1 MVFHI
6 QIFKICYN
14 DGVRK
19 DRDIMKCNIRGEKIK
34 VTDSIK
40 NYIETKLS
48 KLDKYFKSDVSSN
61 VLIKLKGNKE
71 VIEVT
76 IPYDK
81 YILRSSLEHD
91 DLYAA
96 IDLVSDKL
104 ERQIRKNKTKMKKQ
118 IKTSEEKINSLYEEE
133 IVEEEENDDNTGRI
147 VKREYIEMKPISD
160 EEAILQLDLVSTDF
174 YVYRNRS
181 NRLAVIYRRKDGNY
195 EVIETSE

>member
-1 MVFHI
+1 
-6 QIFKICYN
+6 
-14 DGVRK
+14 
-19 DRDIMKCNIRGEKIK
+19 MKCNIRGEKIK

-61 VLIKLKGNKE
+61 VLIKLKGNKD

-96 IDLVSDKL
+96 IDLVVDKL
-104 ERQIRKNKTKMKKQ
+104 ERQIRKNKTKLKKQ
-118 IKTSEEKINSLYEEE
+118 MKVSEEKINYLYEEE
-133 IVEEEENDDNTGRI
+133 LEEQENNVHDNTGKI

-181 NRLAVIYRRKDGNY
+181 DRLSVIYRRKDGNY
-195 EVIETSE
+195 EIIETSE

>member
-1 MVFHI
+1 MR
-6 QIFKICYN
+6 Y
-14 DGVRK
+14 
-19 DRDIMKCNIRGEKIK
+19 NIRGSKVE

-40 NYIETKLS
+40 NYIEEKLNR
-48 KLDKYFKSDVSSN
+48 LNKYFENADEHTAN
-61 VLIKLKGNKE
+61 VLVKVNGINQT
-71 VIEVT
+71 VEVT
-76 IPYDK
+76 IPIK
-81 YILRSSLEHD
+81 KIILRAEETNQ
-91 DLYAA
+91 DLYKS
-96 IDLVSDKL
+96 IDFVVDKL

-118 IKTSEEKINSLYEEE
+118 IKTSGEKINSLYEEE

>member
-1 MVFHI
+1 
-6 QIFKICYN
+6 
-14 DGVRK
+14 
-19 DRDIMKCNIRGEKIK
+19 MKCNIRGDKLE
-34 VTDSIK
+34 VTEAIR
-40 NYIETKLS
+40 NYIEEKIGR
-48 KLDKYFKSDVSSN
+48 LDKYFKSEELSAN
-61 VLIKLKGNKE
+61 ILIKVRGTKDI
-71 VIEVT
+71 IEIT
-76 IPYDK
+76 IPTDK
-81 YILRSSLEHD
+81 YLLRSEMEND

-96 IDLVSDKL
+96 IDLVVDKL

-133 IVEEEENDDNTGRI
+133 IVEEEEDDDNTGRI

>member
-1 MVFHI
+1 
-6 QIFKICYN
+6 
-14 DGVRK
+14 
-19 DRDIMKCNIRGEKIK
+19 MKCNIRGEKIK

-81 YILRSSLEHD
+81 YILRSILEHD

-96 IDLVSDKL
+96 IDLVVDKL

-118 IKTSEEKINSLYEEE
+118 IKTSGEKINSLYEEE